1 MTARQKKYGCV
12 MAVLLLAVV
21 VGIPALW
28 WAWKYYQL
36 PELPDRRNYKTIE
49 QRADCALAFANR
61 HNMNEHYVLFVDY
74 TIPSGKLR
82 LFVWDFHIQRIVAS
96 TYVMYGPGG
105 GSTDKK
111 PRFSNRPGSNCSS
124 LGRFLVTKDR
134 GTILKRSF
142 RLKGMDFDNQT
153 AYARGLMI
161 HSSKWVDSHCWM
173 DYIPLHSPSC
183 QGCVTI
189 SSRGMSYLW
198 ELINNEKKHCYYGVL
213 RVKRLLLFLLIV
225 NIHYMV
231 ILSMSLM
238 DGAIKCC

>member
-1 MTARQKKYGCV
+1 MARKKKYGCLLV
-12 MAVLLLAVV
+12 VFLLAV

-36 PELPDRRNYKTIE
+36 PELPDHRNYKTIE
-49 QRADCALAFANR
+49 ERADRALAFARR
-61 HNMNEHYVLFVDY
+61 HNMNEHYVLFVNY
-74 TIPSGKLR
+74 TIPSGKPR
-82 LFVWDFHIQRIVAS
+82 LFVWDFENKRIVATS
-96 TYVMYGPGG
+96 YVMHGPGG

-134 GTILKRSF
+134 GTKLKRSF

-153 AYARGLMI
+153 AYSRGLMI
-161 HSSKWVDSHCWM
+161 HSSMWVDSHCWM

-183 QGCVTI
+183 KGCVTV

-198 ELINNEKKHCYYGVL
+198 ELINNEKKP
-213 RVKRLLLFLLIV
+213 LLLWNFE
-225 NIHYMV
+225 
-231 ILSMSLM
+231 S
-238 DGAIKCC
+238 

>member
-1 MTARQKKYGCV
+1 MARKKKYGCLLV
-12 MAVLLLAVV
+12 VLLLAVV
-21 VGIPALW
+21 VGTPVLW

-36 PELPDRRNYKTIE
+36 PELPDHRNYKTIE
-49 QRADCALAFANR
+49 ERADCALAFARR
-61 HNMNEHYVLFVDY
+61 HNMNEHYVLFVNY
-74 TIPSGKLR
+74 TIPSGKPR
-82 LFVWDFHIQRIVAS
+82 LFVWDFENKRIVAT
-96 TYVMYGPGG
+96 TYVMHGPGG

-134 GTILKRSF
+134 GTKLKRSF

-161 HSSKWVDSHCWM
+161 HSSMWVDSHCWM

-183 QGCVTI
+183 KGCVTV

-198 ELINNEKKHCYYGVL
+198 ELINNEKKP
-213 RVKRLLLFLLIV
+213 LLLWNFE
-225 NIHYMV
+225 
-231 ILSMSLM
+231 S
-238 DGAIKCC
+238 

>member
-1 MTARQKKYGCV
+1 MARKKKYGCLLV
-12 MAVLLLAVV
+12 VFLLAV

-36 PELPDRRNYKTIE
+36 PEFPDHRNYKTIE
-49 QRADCALAFANR
+49 ERADRALAFARR
-61 HNMNEHYVLFVDY
+61 HNMNEHYVLFVNY
-74 TIPSGKLR
+74 TIPSGKPR
-82 LFVWDFHIQRIVAS
+82 LFVWDFENKRIVATS
-96 TYVMYGPGG
+96 YVMHGPGG

-134 GTILKRSF
+134 GTKLKRSF

-161 HSSKWVDSHCWM
+161 HSSMWVDSHCWM

-183 QGCVTI
+183 KGCVTV

-198 ELINNEKKHCYYGVL
+198 ELINNEKKP
-213 RVKRLLLFLLIV
+213 LLLWNFE
-225 NIHYMV
+225 
-231 ILSMSLM
+231 S
-238 DGAIKCC
+238 